1 MKNKS
6 VTWFREK
13 WILDEKITIRKKENL
28 SNVEK
33 NLNEDKT
40 TFLEDL
46 CPFSNKAVVV
56 V

>member
-13 WILDEKITIRKKENL
+13 WILDEKIILRKKENL

-33 NLNEDKT
+33 NINE
-40 TFLEDL
+40 E
-46 CPFSNKAVVV
+46 
-56 V
+56 